1 MAKKSKTVYVC
12 GDCGNEHPKWVG
24 KCGAC
29 GVFGNIKELNLET
42 RPSKRS
48 SSGGWVGND
57 DNEIKSANEI
67 NKDKKEVVRINT
79 NNGELNRVLGG
90 GLTKGSMVLIGGDP
104 GVGKS
109 TLLIQVMSSISQIP
123 NEKALYVTGEESL
136 QQVSDRG
143 SRLNLNI
150 DELKFLS
157 ETSVEN
163 IINQIEKHS
172 MTVVVIDSIQ
182 TIVTDSSDSVAGS
195 PSQLRDAT
203 AKLTH
208 YAKKKGVSILLIGH
222 VTKEG
227 TIAGPKILEH
237 MVDTVLSFEGEK
249 GSRYRMLRAIKNRF
263 GQVNELGVF
272 AMTDTGL
279 KEVKNPSS
287 LFISSES
294 TEASGSAIM
303 VLKDGSRPL
312 LFEVQ
317 ALVNESFLEAPML
330 VPIGLNYQRIRMIL
344 AVLQKHAG
352 IKTYNQDIYV
362 NVVGGMQVPS
372 TETSSDLA
380 VCFAVLSSLEDNPIS
395 KKIASFGELSLSGE
409 VRPVPNGEERIKEA
423 EKHGFEYIIV
433 PRANTNKKL
442 IENSKI
448 KILPV
453 TNIMS
458 AIEELRGITQNN

>member
-1 MAKKSKTVYVC
+1 MVKKISKSYVC
-12 GDCGNEHPKWVG
+12 EECGEEHSRWVG
-24 KCGAC
+24 KCKAC
-29 GVFGNIKELNLET
+29 GKFNTVKELNLGSI
-42 RPSKRS
+42 SKPK
-48 SSGGWVGND
+48 SSGTGGWAGND
-57 DNEIKSANEI
+57 NNDIVSAQDI
-67 NKDKKEVVRINT
+67 NKNKKQVVRINT
-79 NNGELNRVLGG
+79 GNEELNRVLGN

-109 TLLIQVMSSISQIP
+109 TLLIQVMSAISLLLD
-123 NEKALYVTGEESL
+123 EKALYVTGEESL
-136 QQVSDRG
+136 SQVVNRG
-143 SRLNLNI
+143 ERLNLDI
-150 DELKFLS
+150 EKLKFLS
-157 ETSVEN
+157 ETSVES
-163 IINQIEKHS
+163 IIYQIEKNKMS
-172 MTVVVIDSIQ
+172 VVVIDSIQ
-182 TIVTDSSDSVAGS
+182 TIVTESSDSVAGS

-203 AKLTH
+203 AKLNH
-208 YAKKKGVSILLIGH
+208 YAKKNEVSIFLIGH
-222 VTKEG
+222 VTKGG

-237 MVDTVLSFEGEK
+237 MVDTVLSFEGEE
-249 GSRYRMLRAIKNRF
+249 GSRYRMLRALKNRF

-272 AMTDTGL
+272 AMTDKGL

-294 TEASGSAIM
+294 TAASGSAIM

-344 AVLQKHAG
+344 AVMQKHTT

-372 TETSSDLA
+372 TETSSDLS
-380 VCFAVLSSLEDNPIS
+380 VCFAVLSSVEDIPIS

-409 VRPVPNGEERIKEA
+409 IRPVPNGEDRIKEA

-433 PRANTNKKL
+433 PKANTNKKL

-448 KILPV
+448 KIIPV
-453 TNIMS
+453 TNIS
-458 AIEELRGITQNN
+458 AAIEELYKIIK

>member
-1 MAKKSKTVYVC
+1 MAKKATKVFMCSEC
-12 GDCGNEHPKWVG
+12 GEEHPKWAG
-24 KCGAC
+24 KCRSC
-29 GVFGNIKELNLET
+29 GKFNTVKEVSLGVEI
-42 RPSKRS
+42 PKKSG
-48 SSGGWVGND
+48 SGGWIGND
-57 DNEIKSANEI
+57 DNEIKKSKDI
-67 NKDKKEVVRINT
+67 KKDKKDVVRIDT
-79 NNGELNRVLGG
+79 SNGELNRVLGG

-109 TLLIQVMSSISQIP
+109 TLLIQVMSKISLLP
-123 NEKALYVTGEESL
+123 DEKALYVTGEESL
-136 QQVSDRG
+136 QQVNDRG
-143 SRLNLNI
+143 ERLKLNTE
-150 DELKFLS
+150 ELNYLS
-157 ETSVEN
+157 ETSVEQ
-163 IINQIEKHS
+163 IIYQIEKHKMS
-172 MTVVVIDSIQ
+172 VVVIDSIQ
-182 TIVTDSSDSVAGS
+182 TIVTDASDSVAGS

-208 YAKKKGVSILLIGH
+208 YAKRNGVSIFLIGH

-344 AVLQKHAG
+344 AVMQKHTD

-362 NVVGGMQVPS
+362 NVVGGMQVPA

-380 VCFAVLSSLEDNPIS
+380 VCFSVLSSFEDLPIS

-433 PRANTNKKL
+433 PKANTNDRLVK
-442 IENSKI
+442 NSKI
-448 KILPV
+448 KIIPV
-453 TNIMS
+453 TNVS
-458 AIEELRGITQNN
+458 GAIEELYKIIK